1 MKSILVAAVVIGA
14 SAAAVLL
21 YLSKPEKSKGMLDEI
36 SNAAG
41 NP

>member
-1 MKSILVAAVVIGA
+1 MKSILIAAVVIGA

-21 YLSKPEKSKGMLDEI
+21 YLSKPQNKTNPMNEI
-36 SNAAG
+36 ADAAG